1 MTLFLMYASLL
12 GMKNSQHEVLHFWFE
27 ELDPQQ
33 WFQQS
38 DVVDTE
44 ILERFGVTHDM
55 AIEGLS
61 NHWADEPDGALAL
74 IIVLDQFPRHMF
86 RGTPKSFASDERA
99 LLIAKEAVH
108 KGFDQVLEPVKR
120 GFLYLPFQH
129 SEMLTD
135 QKRSLELFGA
145 MADDNPAGDMYA
157 KRHYVPIE
165 KFGRFPHRNEILGRE
180 STEEEIEFLKT
191 HKGFL

>member
-1 MTLFLMYASLL
+1 MRDTQYEII
-12 GMKNSQHEVLHFWFE
+12 GFWFE

-33 WFQQS
+33 WFQS
-38 DVVDTE
+38 SPEVDE
-44 ILERFGVTHDM
+44 DIRERFMVTYEM
-55 AIEGLS
+55 ARDGLC
-61 NHWADEPDGALAL
+61 NNWAIDAEGALAL

-86 RGTPKSFASDERA
+86 RGDRRSLATDQDA

-129 SEMLTD
+129 SEVLSD
-135 QKRSLELFGA
+135 QKKSVELFGA

-180 STEEEIEFLKT
+180 SSEEEIEFLKT

>member
-1 MTLFLMYASLL
+1 MRDT
-12 GMKNSQHEVLHFWFE
+12 QQEIIRFWFE
-27 ELDPQQ
+27 EVSPQQ
-33 WFQQS
+33 WFQS
-38 DVVDTE
+38 NPELDEE
-44 ILERFGVTHDM
+44 IRARFEVTHEM
-55 AIEGLS
+55 ADDGLCNSWGVDAEGS
-61 NHWADEPDGALAL
+61 LAL
-74 IIVLDQFPRHMF
+74 VILLDQFPRHMY
-86 RGTPKSFASDERA
+86 RRTPKAFASDERA
-99 LLIAKEAVH
+99 LLVAKQAVH

-129 SEMLTD
+129 SENLQD
-135 QKRSLELFGA
+135 QKKSVELFGA

>member
-1 MTLFLMYASLL
+1 MRDTKY
-12 GMKNSQHEVLHFWFE
+12 EIIHFWFE
-27 ELDPQQ
+27 ETEPQQ
-33 WFQQS
+33 WFQS
-38 DVVDTE
+38 SS
-44 ILERFGVTHDM
+44 ILDERIAERFGVNYDM
-55 AIEGLS
+55 AKDGLC
-61 NHWADEPDGALAL
+61 NNWAIDAEGALAL

-86 RGTPKSFASDERA
+86 RGTPQAFETDQNA

-129 SEMLTD
+129 SEILSD
-135 QKRSLELFGA
+135 QKKSLQLYGA
-145 MADDNPAGDMYA
+145 MADTNPAGDMYA
-157 KRHYVPIE
+157 KRHFEPIE
-165 KFGRFPHRNEILGRE
+165 KFGRFPHRNEVIGRE

>member
-1 MTLFLMYASLL
+1 MRDT
-12 GMKNSQHEVLHFWFE
+12 QHEIIRFWFE

-38 DVVDTE
+38 DAVDE
-44 ILERFGVTHDM
+44 DIRERFSVTHEM
-55 AIEGLS
+55 AEEGLCDK
-61 NHWADEPDGALAL
+61 WAIDAEGSLAL
-74 IIVLDQFPRHMF
+74 IIVLDQFPRHMY
-86 RGTPKSFASDERA
+86 RNTPKAFATDENA
-99 LLIAKEAVH
+99 LLIAKQAVH
-108 KGFDQVLEPVKR
+108 KGFDIVLEPVKR

-129 SEMLTD
+129 SEVLTD
-135 QKRSLELFGA
+135 QKRSVELFGA

-157 KRHYVPIE
+157 KRHLVPIE

-180 STEEEIEFLKT
+180 SSEEEVEFLKT